1 MPSPISIEERRRQSA
16 EAYRMAGLPP
26 IGGGSPENDPPTPP
40 PVNDPPADPP
50 EDKDPEGLND
60 AGKAALKAERQK
72 ARDAEKAW
80 KAGQAELEQ
89 LRKEKADAAAAKALA
104 DEEEAKRK
112 GEFEELATKR
122 AEELKTVA
130 SERDD
135 YKSQLDNALT
145 LIGAGID
152 EDWKSAPAA
161 VIKLYRGDKNDVLA
175 KRQHLTDH
183 ADIIAALNNKQDE
196 AKKAAGFGRTPTP
209 QGTKQ
214 EDKGLVGSVRF

>member
-1 MPSPISIEERRRQSA
+1 M
-16 EAYRMAGLPP
+16 
-26 IGGGSPENDPPTPP
+26 
-40 PVNDPPADPP
+40 PADTD
-50 EDKDPEGLND
+50 EQQTNQTDASHVDESDDQTPEGLND

-122 AEELKTVA
+122 SEELKTVA

-135 YKSQLDNALT
+135 YKSRFDKVIEAIKPSVDEQWKTLPEEVKELYEGADDDVMAMQSHITRHKKLIDRLT
-145 LIGAGID
+145 ANQ
-152 EDWKSAPAA
+152 EQ
-161 VIKLYRGDKNDVLA
+161 A
-175 KRQHLTDH
+175 KQ
-183 ADIIAALNNKQDE
+183 
-196 AKKAAGFGRTPTP
+196 AAGFGRTPTP

-214 EDKGLVGSVRF
+214 EDKGLVGSIRF